1 MKAFE
6 IKAFFDS
13 TLNLPWQI

>member
-1 MKAFE
+1 VEAFGN
-6 IKAFFDS
+6 KAFFDS